1 MHFARPS
8 FQQSQIGNVITRP
21 KKDWC
26 IIIGNMAA
34 CLSSLLSLPFPPQT
48 PFSRWIAPRLFVVAL
63 LQIRHYDAAVP
74 TSGVPRGLRTVSG
87 SAPPSTLPIRPIP
100 CLSSVSRQV
109 LCTRSRCWESSL
121 AVLDIL
127 LSTVQGCA
135 LPATRISVAR
145 YSQSGSLI

>member
-1 MHFARPS
+1 MHARSPQMHFARPS

-100 CLSSVSRQV
+100 CLSSV
-109 LCTRSRCWESSL
+109 
-121 AVLDIL
+121 LDIL
-127 LSTVQGCA
+127 LSTILGFA
-135 LPATRISVAR
+135 LCTCNL
-145 YSQSGSLI
+145 QLSLRSRDILNRVR

>member
-74 TSGVPRGLRTVSG
+74 TSGVPRGLRTVSA

-109 LCTRSRCWESSL
+109 LCT
-121 AVLDIL
+121 VLDIL
-127 LSTVQGCA
+127 LSTVLGCA
-135 LPATRISVAR
+135 LSATRISFAI

>member
-1 MHFARPS
+1 MHARSPQMHFARPS

-100 CLSSVSRQV
+100 CLSSV
-109 LCTRSRCWESSL
+109 
-121 AVLDIL
+121 LDIL
-127 LSTVQGCA
+127 LSTILGFTLCTCNLQ
-135 LPATRISVAR
+135 L
-145 YSQSGSLI
+145 SLRSRDILNRVR

>member
-100 CLSSVSRQV
+100 CLSSV
-109 LCTRSRCWESSL
+109 
-121 AVLDIL
+121 LDIL
-127 LSTVQGCA
+127 LSTILGFA
-135 LPATRISVAR
+135 LCTCNSHFVRGIFSIGFAN
-145 YSQSGSLI
+145 LIYPPRRVSWPKWS